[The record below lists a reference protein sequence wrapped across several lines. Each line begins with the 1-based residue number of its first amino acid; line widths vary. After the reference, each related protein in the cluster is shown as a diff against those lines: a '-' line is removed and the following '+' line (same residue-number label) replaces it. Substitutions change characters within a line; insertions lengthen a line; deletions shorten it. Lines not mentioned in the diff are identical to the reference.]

1 MKWVMKEPKRG
12 DMIRVGL
19 GSIYHF
25 GIFVSEDE
33 VIQFGLAP
41 SQRGLMRDSEVEVL
55 ASDIDAF
62 LAGGFLE
69 VCEFDRKERKKHRKP
84 DEVVACAR
92 QRLGER
98 GYHILYNNCEHFAN
112 ECLSG
117 EHICHQADDVRE
129 MFRRLPVVDVYTATI
144 PEREEMP
151 PLSCALRQAE
161 IDGVTNAE
169 VRRQKYFVWKL
180 LEYALE
186 RSFGL
191 KSATLAFDKEGGRYF
206 CDKAFFSL
214 SHSGNVVAVAV
225 SRDRVGV
232 DVERV
237 SDRDTDRLAQRVFT
251 AEEAAQYAALPE
263 AEKVRFFFR
272 AWTMKEAL
280 FKAAHKDGFVPTE
293 YDSLHGD
300 AKNFEQTVDGAAH
313 FLSVATATPE
323 RIRLYENVKL

>member
-41 SQRGLMRDSEVEVL
+41 SQRALLRDSEVEVL
-55 ASDIDAF
+55 SSDIDAF

-84 DEVVACAR
+84 EEVVACAR
-92 QRLGER
+92 KRLGER

-144 PEREEMP
+144 PERDEMP
-151 PLSCALRQAE
+151 PLSCALRQTE
-161 IDGVTNAE
+161 IDGVSNAD
-169 VRRQKYFVWKL
+169 VRRQKYYVWRL

-191 KSATLAFDKEGGRYF
+191 KSADLSFQKEGNRYV

-214 SHSGNVVAVAV
+214 SHSGSTLAVAV
-225 SRDRVGV
+225 SRDVVGV
-232 DVERV
+232 DVEQIAARE
-237 SDRDTDRLAQRVFT
+237 TERLAQRVFT
-251 AEEAAQYAALPE
+251 PAELAQYESLSAEEQS
-263 AEKVRFFFR
+263 RCFFR
-272 AWTMKEAL
+272 VWTAKEAL
-280 FKAAHKDGFVPTE
+280 FKAAHKDSFIPTE
-293 YDSLHGD
+293 YDTLLGGVKS
-300 AKNFEQTVDGAAH
+300 FEQIIGGESY
-313 FLSVATATPE
+313 FLSVATKTPE
-323 RIRLYENVKL
+323 RVRLYENIKL

>member
-12 DMIRVGL
+12 DMIRVAL

-41 SQRGLMRDSEVEVL
+41 SLRALIPDNKVEVL

-84 DEVVACAR
+84 DEVVEYAR
-92 QRLGER
+92 KRLGEK

-117 EHICHQADDVRE
+117 EHISHQADDVRE
-129 MFRRLPVVDVYTATI
+129 MFRRIPVVDVYLAAI
-144 PEREEMP
+144 PQKAEMP
-151 PLSCALRQAE
+151 PLSCALRQEE
-161 IDGVTNAE
+161 ILGVSNAI
-169 VRRQKYFVWKL
+169 VRREKYFVWRL

-191 KSATLAFDKEGGRYF
+191 KSKDVSFQKEGTRYF

-214 SHSGNVVAVAV
+214 SHGGGVLAVAV
-225 SRDRVGV
+225 SRHKVGV
-232 DVERV
+232 DLEKVV
-237 SDRDTDRLAQRVFT
+237 DRDTAILAQKVFT
-251 AEEAAQYAALPE
+251 PGEKTAYEALPE
-263 AEKVRFFFR
+263 EEKTPFFFR
-272 AWTMKEAL
+272 AWTAKESL
-280 FKAAHKDGFVPTE
+280 FKAAHIKTFIPTDFDTLTE
-293 YDSLHGD
+293 PVKS
-300 AKNFEQTVDGAAH
+300 FEKTINGEK
-313 FLSVATATPE
+313 FILSVATKHPE
-323 RIRLYENVKL
+323 KIRLYENVTL

>member
-41 SQRGLMRDSEVEVL
+41 SQRGWLRDSEVEVL

-92 QRLGER
+92 KRLGER

-129 MFRRLPVVDVYTATI
+129 MFRRIPVVDVYVAAMPT
-144 PEREEMP
+144 EGEMP
-151 PLSCALRQAE
+151 PLSCAVRQAE
-161 IDGVTNAE
+161 IDGVSNPE
-169 VRRQKYFVWKL
+169 VKRQKYYVWRL

-191 KSATLAFDKEGGRYF
+191 KSGSLTFQKEGGRYT

-214 SHSGNVVAVAV
+214 SHSHGVLAVAV
-225 SRDRVGV
+225 SRDSVGV
-232 DVERV
+232 DVEKV
-237 SDRDTDRLAQRVFT
+237 EERDTDRLAQRVFNAVET
-251 AEEAAQYAALPE
+251 AHYESLSAEE
-263 AEKVRFFFR
+263 KVSFFFR
-272 AWTMKEAL
+272 AWTVKEAL
-280 FKAAHKDGFVPTE
+280 FKAANKEAFVPTE
-293 YDSLHGD
+293 YDALSDGV
-300 AKNFEQTVDGAAH
+300 KSMEQVVEGERF
-313 FLSVATATPE
+313 FLSVATKTPE
-323 RIRLYENVKL
+323 RIRWYENVTL